1 MVYVLV
7 DNYQVM
13 YPIALIL
20 AVIIAPSSNFIL
32 NKKWTFKE
40 SVWS

>member
-7 DNYQVM
+7 DNYQFV
-13 YPIALIL
+13 YSLALIL
-20 AVIIAPSSNFIL
+20 AVITAASSNFIF

-40 SVWS
+40 KVWS